1 MEKITFKEIN
11 YFDTFPV
18 RSAVLR
24 KGKPIETCFFLGDEA
39 IDTTHFGLFIEN
51 SLIGVA
57 SLFKKNN
64 ENFDQ
69 KNQFQLRG
77 MAILKEYQSS
87 GFGKLLIE
95 EIFNFIKIN
104 QTELLWF
111 NARET
116 AVSFYEKQGCI
127 KKGASFEIPE
137 IGAHF
142 LMYKYFDI

>member
-1 MEKITFKEIN
+1 MEKITLKEIN

-39 IDTTHFGLFIEN
+39 IYTTHFGLFIEN

-57 SLFKKNN
+57 SLFKTNN
-64 ENFDQ
+64 ENFEQ

-77 MAILKEYQSS
+77 MAILEEYQSS

-137 IGAHF
+137 IGTHF

>member
-1 MEKITFKEIN
+1 MNKITINKIN
-11 YFDTFPV
+11 YLDTFPV

-24 KGKPIETCFFLGDEA
+24 QGKPIETCFFLSDDAVG
-39 IDTTHFGLFIEN
+39 TTHFGLYIEN
-51 SLIGVA
+51 NIIGVA
-57 SLFKKNN
+57 SVFTSKN
-64 ENFDQ
+64 ENFDI

-77 MAILKEYQSS
+77 MAILEEYQSA

-104 QTELLWF
+104 QVELLWF

-116 AVSFYEKQGCI
+116 AVPFYEKLGCT

-137 IGAHF
+137 IGSHF
-142 LMYKYFDI
+142 LMYKYFNI

>member
-1 MEKITFKEIN
+1 MEKISLKEIN
-11 YFDTFPV
+11 YLGTFPV

-24 KGKPIETCFFLGDEA
+24 QGKPIETCFFLGDDA
-39 IDTTHFGLFIEN
+39 VDTTHFGLFTEN
-51 SLIGVA
+51 NLIGVA
-57 SLFKKNN
+57 SVFKKNN

-95 EIFNFIKIN
+95 EIFNFIKTN

-116 AVSFYEKQGCI
+116 AVPFYEKQGCI